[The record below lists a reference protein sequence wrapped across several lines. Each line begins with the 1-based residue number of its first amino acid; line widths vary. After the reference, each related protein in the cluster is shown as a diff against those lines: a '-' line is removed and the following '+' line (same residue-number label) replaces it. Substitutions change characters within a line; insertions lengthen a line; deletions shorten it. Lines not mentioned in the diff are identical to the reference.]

1 MNFRFSWKRKKHVTL
16 SSRPSEAQCH
26 PERPTCHPERNNVIS
41 SVVEKSHEISPCA
54 ALSRDDKSQG
64 RDDMTIEQA
73 QQFLNTQFNA
83 DGEYMGDNPYLSHVT
98 VGDMLLR
105 WQNEGIFSDEDYA
118 LLRRINIDHTATL
131 FITRKDGGP
140 MFQDADDEKHF
151 VDIAAFIPQDADMS
165 MTLMQ
170 RVAVAES
177 MELRQDCAIVY
188 LRLYEGTAYHCAEY
202 LCKYYGYHL
211 QLRYDLDKEIC
222 KYMIK

>member
-1 MNFRFSWKRKKHVTL
+1 MSFRLSWRRKQHVSL
-16 SSRPSEAQCH
+16 KVHDLKSAQ
-26 PERPTCHPERNNVIS
+26 
-41 SVVEKSHEISPCA
+41 A
-54 ALSRDDKSQG
+54 
-64 RDDMTIEQA
+64 
-73 QQFLNTQFNA
+73 FLNTEFNSE
-83 DGEYMGDNPYLSHVT
+83 GLYQGDNPYFANVT

-105 WQNEGIFSDEDYA
+105 WQNEGIFSPEDYA

-151 VDIAAFIPQDADMS
+151 VDIAAFIPQDADMA

-177 MELRQDCAIVY
+177 MELRKDCAIVY

-222 KYMIK
+222 KYQVK